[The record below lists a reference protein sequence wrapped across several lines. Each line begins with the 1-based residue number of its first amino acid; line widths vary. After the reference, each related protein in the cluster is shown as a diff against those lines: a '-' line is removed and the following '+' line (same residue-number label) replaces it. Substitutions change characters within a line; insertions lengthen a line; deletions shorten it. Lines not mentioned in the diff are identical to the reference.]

1 MVKYQLLSE
10 FWQLTEWSFFCC
22 VVKFLFFTIFP
33 CSSTKIIVNANP
45 LYGWI
50 IICFSTTPV
59 NSKFPQILKCKNY
72 TYVRTKTCGVQYFLI
87 LLLILWYQFTE
98 VGTSLFWNLHNIQ
111 QTRNY
116 TKMANT
122 YVSDTE
128 HYDLQTHSNTHV
140 PSSGKFLTQP
150 HRFDDYIDTQLT
162 TPSHIN
168 LRTYLLGVEHHFNYT
183 SIYFQYTEATI
194 PTVSHIDN
202 PWCILLINI

>member
-1 MVKYQLLSE
+1 MGIKLKRRKQRFCGYLRHGQISAFERVLAIDRMVL
-10 FWQLTEWSFFCC
+10 FCC

-98 VGTSLFWNLHNIQ
+98 VGTSLF
-111 QTRNY
+111 
-116 TKMANT
+116 
-122 YVSDTE
+122 
-128 HYDLQTHSNTHV
+128 
-140 PSSGKFLTQP
+140 
-150 HRFDDYIDTQLT
+150 
-162 TPSHIN
+162 
-168 LRTYLLGVEHHFNYT
+168 
-183 SIYFQYTEATI
+183 
-194 PTVSHIDN
+194 
-202 PWCILLINI
+202 